1 MVLKFMK
8 EDTKKYEKHGNKII
22 AFKTGDRVSLEY
34 MNQYV
39 KEDKRVDILKRLRP
53 SKHTLAEAKL
63 KFPEWYER
71 VIIQGQASERK
82 KWHIKRDV
90 YEWWKNRCE
99 EPKGGHRYFFM
110 MCMAIYAY
118 KCDVSKQELEQDMWE
133 VFEKLKNISHTNPLT
148 KRDVYSALE
157 SYDKG
162 LACFKIKDIEILT
175 ALRIDRNRRNCRQQ
189 DLHLKGIRA
198 LQQAI
203 NPTWRQG
210 NGRPKNSGI
219 KQSLIQEWRIKNPQ
233 GKKIDCHRELGLSRP
248 TIDKWWD

>member
-1 MVLKFMK
+1 M
-8 EDTKKYEKHGNKII
+8 
-22 AFKTGDRVSLEY
+22 SLEY

-39 KEDKRVDILKRLRP
+39 KEDKRVDILKRFRP

-63 KFPEWYER
+63 KFPEWYEK
-71 VIIQGQASERK
+71 VIIQGQTSERK
-82 KWHIKRDV
+82 KWRIKRDV
-90 YEWWKNRCE
+90 YEWWKKRCK

-118 KCDVSKQELEQDMWE
+118 KCDVSKQELEKDMLE
-133 VFEKLKNISHTNPLT
+133 VFEKLKDIPHTNPLT

-175 ALRIDRNRRNCRQQ
+175 ALRIDRNRRNYRQQ
-189 DLHLKGIRA
+189 YLHLKGIRA

-233 GKKIDCHRELGLSRP
+233 GKKIDCHKELGLSRP
-248 TIDKWWD
+248 TIDKWWNSKQLAMTT